1 MMQEGISSSP
11 FGRLGSP
18 AKAEAGLCLG
28 LTGDK
33 GWQPKNWRDPSEVQ
47 EQMALKKE
55 Q

>member
-28 LTGDK
+28 LTGGK
-33 GWQPKNWRDPSEVQ
+33 RWQSKNWRDPSEVQ
-47 EQMALKKE
+47 EQIALKKE
-55 Q
+55 R

>member
-18 AKAEAGLCLG
+18 AKAEAGPCLG
-28 LTGDK
+28 LAGGK
-33 GWQPKNWRDPSEVQ
+33 GWRSKNWRDTSKVQ
-47 EQMALKKE
+47 EQIALKKE